1 MQRGL
6 LLALVAT
13 QMLLFPVVGSA
24 ETKQQCLAECSYV
37 VKQCRKNNDANK
49 SSADQECQRRKSN
62 DHQQCKEGDASV
74 RRWCATLPAG
84 KKREQCL
91 KDQSENFEQCKEEAD
106 DHYPQ
111 CLTNARQEWRHRS
124 GNCNQGYQECQKACD
139 ERHGSGSGSGSRRI
153 EPCPPGT
160 SPNPLGVCTAV
171 LRAPK
176 PLPPGQGGCPP
187 GTAPGA
193 DDACYPTLRLPV
205 IPVRDGY
212 LVMCPKGT
220 KPSPIDGGCV
230 ADDVGPVPMAP
241 EPGMGPMCPPGT
253 VPGPDDGSCVPQRPR
268 VNPLNT
274 LGAMGLGDDP
284 ELPQELLRESVE
296 NGLNG
301 LHTEDPERAV
311 STTAERLGME
321 WVRDPEAPR

>member
-13 QMLLFPVVGSA
+13 QMLLLPAVGSA

-37 VKQCRKNNDANK
+37 VKRCRKDANENK
-49 SSADQECQRRKSN
+49 GDQDKECQQRKS
-62 DHQQCKEGDASV
+62 DDLQQCKDDDVAV
-74 RRWCATLPAG
+74 RRWCENLSDS

-91 KDQSENFEQCKEEAD
+91 KEQAENLEKCTGEAHD
-106 DHYPQ
+106 DYPQ

-124 GNCNQGYQECQKACD
+124 GNCQQGYQECQKACD
-139 ERHGSGSGSGSRRI
+139 ERHGSSSGGRRTD
-153 EPCPPGT
+153 PCPPGT
-160 SPNPLGVCTAV
+160 SPNPLGVCSAV

-176 PLPPGQGGCPP
+176 PLPPGVGGCPP

-193 DDACYPTLRLPV
+193 DDRCYPTLRIPV

-230 ADDVGPVPMAP
+230 VDDVGPVPLEP
-241 EPGMGPMCPPGT
+241 EPGRGPMCPPGT
-253 VPGPDDGSCVPQRPR
+253 SPGPDDGSCVPARPR
-268 VNPLNT
+268 VDPLNT
-274 LGAMGLGDDP
+274 IGAMRLAEEPDLPP
-284 ELPQELLRESVE
+284 EMLREGVE
-296 NGLNG
+296 AGLNG
-301 LHTEDPERAV
+301 LHTHDPERAV